1 MHLLSWLGICLWWS
15 VQGGG
20 DLIGKYNLKSVHTN
34 KCCIGET
41 NIVSC
46 NYECPAKYD
55 EHFFLFKEGLSYT
68 FACADKKS
76 WVVLSKDKLSGGRA
90 WKCAKEK
97 PAEFEVRVASQNDQD
112 QNEYVILLA
121 DGTGACNMEPEFFH
135 EGETKIECHK
145 GIPKGRVESAF
156 KFLLLDDLGNSC
168 QICGEDDSGKNPE
181 QMKKIEEMR
190 KKQAEARKKKKEAEA
205 IKRQEAA
212 ARMAKAAKAANTTNG
227 ECMPCE
233 CDAETIK
240 KAMSGV
246 IDFDIADIVQ
256 DPKQDQKAK
265 IEGQPQK
272 VQPQQAKIEGQQ
284 QKAQL
289 QQANAQQNTQ
299 IQAVNAYT
307 QKAPETSVASSA
319 NEGWRDFELTA
330 YVLLLSHFC
339 WIYAYFTY
347 WRKLD
352 RASDVFTADLLNE
365 MEY

>member
-1 MHLLSWLGICLWWS
+1 MHLSAWLGFCLWWS

-41 NIVSC
+41 NVVSC
-46 NYECPAKYD
+46 DYECPAKYD

-68 FACADKKS
+68 FACADRKS
-76 WVVLSKDKLSGGRA
+76 WVVLSKDRFSGGRA
-90 WKCAKEK
+90 WKCAKKK
-97 PAEFEVRVASQNDQD
+97 PAEFEVRVASRNDQD

-145 GIPKGRVESAF
+145 EIPKGRVESAF

-168 QICGEDDSGKNPE
+168 QVCGEDDSGKNPE

-190 KKQAEARKKKKEAEA
+190 KKQADARKSKKEAEA
-205 IKRQEAA
+205 KKRQETA
-212 ARMAKAAKAANTTNG
+212 ARMAKAGKATNGTNG

-246 IDFDIADIVQ
+246 IDFDVADIVQ
-256 DPKQDQKAK
+256 DPQQDQNVKNGA
-265 IEGQPQK
+265 
-272 VQPQQAKIEGQQ
+272 Q
-284 QKAQL
+284 QKKAQIEKADVQGEKKNAL
-289 QQANAQQNTQ
+289 QQANYQPKAQ
-299 IQAVNAYT
+299 IQVVNANV
-307 QKAPETSVASSA
+307 QKAPETSVASGI
-319 NEGWRDFELTA
+319 NNGWRHFELIT
-330 YVLLLSHFC
+330 YVLLLSHLC
-339 WIYAYFTY
+339 WIYAYFTH
-347 WRKLD
+347 WRKSN
-352 RASDVFTADLLNE
+352 RASDVFTAELLHE